1 MCVCVCVCVCVYMC
15 VCIFWIVRPMYTMS
29 KGVTEASPPF
39 KEFFILI
46 CCSFWYVIYR
56 HVISSAQDAHSYAPH
71 SQKFSTSH
79 FYIGNV
85 PGRWLLRISYCALKK
100 NVAMRLTPQ
109 PLVAMHLTPSL
120 FFFNLFRRSRRM
132 LQCAWPPSLLRCDQI
147 SRARVLLPNVWL
159 VCC

>member
-1 MCVCVCVCVCVYMC
+1 MRHILTSILQCQK
-15 VCIFWIVRPMYTMS
+15 RPITVSIETYTLNN
-29 KGVTEASPPF
+29 K
-39 KEFFILI
+39 
-46 CCSFWYVIYR
+46 
-56 HVISSAQDAHSYAPH
+56 HSYAPH

-85 PGRWLLRISYCALKK
+85 PGRWLLRFSYCALKK

-159 VCC
+159 VCCLCVADVLLRCNRTSRARALLTNVLLMCC